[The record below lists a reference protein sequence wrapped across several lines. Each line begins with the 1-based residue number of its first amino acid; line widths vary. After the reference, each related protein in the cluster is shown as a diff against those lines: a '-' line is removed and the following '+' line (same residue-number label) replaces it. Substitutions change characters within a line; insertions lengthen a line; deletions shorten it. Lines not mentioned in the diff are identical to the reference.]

1 MYARQA
7 DAGFRR
13 LILHRYFISGS
24 LGKGTCHIGKMRQ
37 VPLACFC
44 FRRAFIA
51 GAGPLERVSPVLLQS

>member
-13 LILHRYFISGS
+13 LILHRYFIRGF

-37 VPLACFC
+37 VPLVFVFAVLSSP
-44 FRRAFIA
+44 
-51 GAGPLERVSPVLLQS
+51 GPVLGRVSAVLLQS